1 MDCKHRAMPIWAMAR
16 TDPQINIRLPALLKA
31 RLEAAA
37 QREGRSLT
45 AVIVQRLEASF
56 PSLAEQILEARAAE
70 LRAIDE
76 ELRATKV
83 RVDELEGQK
92 RAGFPGSGQSAK
104 EADEELSWYRQQLVM
119 QDFLKDRLSK
129 ELAAIKKKLSTA
141 KA

>member
-1 MDCKHRAMPIWAMAR
+1 MAR
-16 TDPQINIRLPALLKA
+16 TDPQINIRLPARLKA
-31 RLEAAA
+31 RLEAVA

-56 PSLAEQILEARAAE
+56 PSLADQILEARTAE
-70 LRAIDE
+70 LKAIDE
-76 ELRATKV
+76 ELRVTKV

-92 RAGFPGSGQSAK
+92 RAGFPGSPQNAK

-119 QDFLKDRLSK
+119 QGFLKERLTK

-141 KA
+141 RA